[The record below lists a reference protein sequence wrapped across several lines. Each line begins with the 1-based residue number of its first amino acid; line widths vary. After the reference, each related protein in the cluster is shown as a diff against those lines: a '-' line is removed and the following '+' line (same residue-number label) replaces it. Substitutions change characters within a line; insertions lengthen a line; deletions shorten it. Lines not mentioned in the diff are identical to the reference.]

1 MEVLRLSQV
10 PDDQILRKNVHFS
23 LSSDEL
29 VKVRTFIFSDQKIF
43 QLDDEESVQNCKPTL
58 LMLHGFGCN
67 ACYTYQIYKGLVE
80 HFRVIS
86 IDMLGYGSSSR
97 VHIDDEF
104 F

>member
-1 MEVLRLSQV
+1 M
-10 PDDQILRKNVHFS
+10 RKNVHFS
-23 LSSDEL
+23 LSSGDV

-67 ACYTYQIYKGLVE
+67 ACYTYQVYKGLIE